1 MQLET
6 ERQGQERLHTAEH
19 NIGANGKDNYKG
31 CKIFHIELVVGIAGH
46 ERNRGLGQNRWKERV
61 SNSDLEPR
69 PELVGCVVMLT
80 DVGKTNYPASSG
92 EILIIGSVS
101 LMSDAHR
108 DKLYNMVGDGVPLEI

>member
-6 ERQGQERLHTAEH
+6 ERRDRERLHAAGH
-19 NIGANGKDNYKG
+19 NIGANGKDSYKG
-31 CKIFHIELVVGIAGH
+31 YRIFHIGLVVGIGVH

-61 SNSDLEPR
+61 SNSDLEPS
-69 PELVGCVVMLT
+69 PELVGWVAMLT

-101 LMSDAHR
+101 LLLDAQ
-108 DKLYNMVGDGVPLEI
+108 KTGCVT